1 MDFLT
6 VFDKV
11 FHCLLV
17 LKSLDFLLN
26 PSRKEG
32 KSEVPTKET
41 TKGLSVRGGL
51 ISKALPIGFK
61 LNIWKQI

>member
-1 MDFLT
+1 MDFLI

-32 KSEVPTKET
+32 KSEIPTKET
-41 TKGLSVRGGL
+41 TKGLSVRGWGGGGGVDFQ
-51 ISKALPIGFK
+51 STSNRF
-61 LNIWKQI
+61 